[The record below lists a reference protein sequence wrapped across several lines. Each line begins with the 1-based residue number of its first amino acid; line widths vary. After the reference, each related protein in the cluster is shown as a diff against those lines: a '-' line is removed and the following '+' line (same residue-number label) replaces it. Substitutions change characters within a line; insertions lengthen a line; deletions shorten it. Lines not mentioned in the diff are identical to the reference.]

1 VSEYVF
7 DLLNVM
13 YIFKAVI
20 TADLVSFYQSL
31 LHSPGYAVSSSSPQ
45 EAFEIAKMRFLECG
59 CQSDSVRVND
69 AVCHLF
75 MLKMLL
81 KPNRLNEHIAITFVC
96 MNMTLIDVIVYMHLT
111 VSEFTVLCR
120 FQL

>member
-1 VSEYVF
+1 
-7 DLLNVM
+7 
-13 YIFKAVI
+13 
-20 TADLVSFYQSL
+20 
-31 LHSPGYAVSSSSPQ
+31 
-45 EAFEIAKMRFLECG
+45 
-59 CQSDSVRVND
+59 
-69 AVCHLF
+69 

-81 KPNRLNEHIAITFVC
+81 RPNRLSEYIAITFVC

>member
-1 VSEYVF
+1 MSLTYEMLCIF
-7 DLLNVM
+7 SKLLYLLTWFHFTSHFSIVQVM
-13 YIFKAVI
+13 LCPV
-20 TADLVSFYQSL
+20 V
-31 LHSPGYAVSSSSPQ
+31 LHRKP
-45 EAFEIAKMRFLECG
+45 AKMRFLECG

-81 KPNRLNEHIAITFVC
+81 RPNRLSEHIAITFVC
-96 MNMTLIDVIVYMHLT
+96 MNMTLTDVIVYMHLT